1 MENKLQES
9 TMLVSSGKYIE
20 QINNYATQVELPFTQ
35 DERIRV
41 MNAIRVI
48 DPILK
53 DNGLSWDTMDRNNVV
68 NVLQQVAFLKVNP
81 SAMPRECYFIL
92 RNKKTGK
99 QDQYGKDTYAK
110 EIEFGI
116 EGAGNDRIL
125 RSFGE
130 DVKDVKSYI
139 VREGDEF
146 QGVIYDG
153 WEEKL
158 PVYTPKYKSKKAL
171 YAVYMIQKKSTN
183 EIVVSISEREDVK
196 QSLLAHIRQNGAD
209 ENQLREL
216 AKESL
221 DTLLTE
227 TKYVNGVIKKEK
239 KSYNKDTKKW
249 TVETYDVPLIGLA
262 WTSAVSKEAVIERK
276 LRNHATRRY
285 PKNFLHADV
294 NELYEETFEEER
306 YPKQIVS
313 PDETLQIEQQ
323 IFDEKANKEVLKP
336 KKETVKK
343 PVAKGEEFVVK
354 KVEEQTTQTIDS
366 TTGEVVEEEETVVED
381 VVIEEEIVE
390 DKVVEVTKPIVSD
403 EEDWMK

>member
-1 MENKLQES
+1 
-9 TMLVSSGKYIE
+9 
-20 QINNYATQVELPFTQ
+20 
-35 DERIRV
+35 
-41 MNAIRVI
+41 
-48 DPILK
+48 
-53 DNGLSWDTMDRNNVV
+53 
-68 NVLQQVAFLKVNP
+68 
-81 SAMPRECYFIL
+81 
-92 RNKKTGK
+92 
-99 QDQYGKDTYAK
+99 
-110 EIEFGI
+110 
-116 EGAGNDRIL
+116 L

-209 ENQLREL
+209 ENLLREL

-249 TVETYDVPLIGLA
+249 SVETYEVPLIGLA

-323 IFDEKANKEVLKP
+323 AFDEKANKEVLKP
-336 KKETVKK
+336 TTPKKETVKK
-343 PVAKGEEFVVK
+343 TVAKGEEFVVK
-354 KVEEQTTQTIDS
+354 KVEEQTTHIINNVDS
-366 TTGEVVEEEETVVED
+366 TTGEVVEEEEVVVED
-381 VVIEEEIVE
+381 VVIEEEVVE
-390 DKVVEVTKPIVSD
+390 DKVVEETKSTPNAD
-403 EEDWMK
+403 DDWLKGF